1 MRTVSGGVATDSD
14 LLAANDNTRNL
25 TAPVAAF
32 GMSE

>member
-14 LLAANDNTRNL
+14 LLAANDSTKNL

-32 GMSE
+32 GVTK